1 MQSSLTFAAHTA
13 SEGTLQSV
21 NHQDEAPN
29 PATTWRHGLL
39 ALGVGIFAAMVILL
53 LFEGGCRII
62 EYYQKSLF
70 IEETHPSDFNKMD
83 AVLGCLPGADL
94 RIEATKK
101 AKDGRL
107 LFSAEY
113 SIDGN
118 RRRIT
123 PVEETHA
130 RNSFMVFFGCS
141 FMFGQ
146 GLNDNQTLP
155 YFLARELPCYRPYN
169 YGFIGYGP
177 QQMLAKLEAKRL
189 PNEIKEKRGI
199 AFYGYMG
206 QPVIGHIDRAIGTLH
221 VHGWTKYFPYYYLD
235 ENGVLQQNDS
245 FMTGR
250 PLRSKLFNIL
260 RHTAIVRVL
269 KLNYPFRINDDDV
282 KLTAKIIEE
291 SKKAFAAQFPGSG
304 FYVIIF
310 PGADPRTTEKLI
322 SALRTAGI
330 NCLDYS
336 RLQEFGQEGYR
347 IAEDEH
353 PSEKW
358 NERLAQIIAGD
369 VNEAKRECDR
379 APEALKQAGRR

>member
-1 MQSSLTFAAHTA
+1 LQPTNHTD
-13 SEGTLQSV
+13 V
-21 NHQDEAPN
+21 NPN
-29 PATTWRHGLL
+29 PPSTWRQGLL
-39 ALGVGIFAAMVILL
+39 ALGVGIFAATVILL

-70 IEETHPSDFNKMD
+70 TEETHPSDFNKMD

-94 RIEATKK
+94 RIVATKK
-101 AKDGRL
+101 TKDGRL
-107 LFSAEY
+107 LFSAAY

-177 QQMLAKLEAKRL
+177 QQMLAKLETKHF
-189 PNEIKEKRGI
+189 PIEIREKRGI

-206 QPVIGHIDRAIGTLH
+206 QPVIGHIDRAVGTLH

-235 ENGVLQQNDS
+235 ENGVLQQNGS

-269 KLNYPFRINDDDV
+269 KLNYPFHINDDDV

-291 SKKAFAAQFPGSG
+291 SKKAFVAQFPGSG

-310 PGADPRTTEKLI
+310 PGADPHTTEKLI

-330 NCLDYS
+330 NYLDYS
-336 RLQEFGQEGYR
+336 RLQEFSQEDYR
-347 IAEDEH
+347 IAGDEH